1 MECLF
6 CNRDFL
12 NKNKIFETNNW
23 IAIYDGYPVSLG
35 HSLIIPKTHISSIFE
50 ISDTNLIVELHNC
63 LSDLK
68 DFLIKKYSP
77 KGFNIGINDGK
88 YAGQTIPH
96 LHIHIIPRYENDGG
110 LPCGVRNVFSKDIA
124 NYVNKNG
131 R

>member
-6 CNRDFL
+6 CNIDFL

-35 HSLIIPKTHISSIFE
+35 HSLIIPKKHISSIFE

-63 LSDLK
+63 LSNLK

>member
-6 CNRDFL
+6 CNIDFL

-35 HSLIIPKTHISSIFE
+35 HSLIIPKKHISSIFE

-63 LSDLK
+63 LSNLK

-124 NYVNKNG
+124 NYVNKDG